1 MKTIELQ
8 VTYNT
13 QLLETQKISDDKT
26 KNLSIES
33 GKLIDDVLSL
43 EVKNAKDFEGLTQL
57 YKRIFNFLLFKIKS
71 LNDVPK
77 PEEQSFRI

>member
-13 QLLETQKISDDKT
+13 QLLESQKASEENN
-26 KNLSIES
+26 KNQSIES

-71 LNDVPK
+71 LNDIPK
-77 PEEQSFRI
+77 A